1 MRRCLLHAL
10 FTFILL
16 LALGAS
22 EGMVLNS
29 YFCSEA
35 PKTASGTDF
44 CPVNS
49 NSAGKCVKTP
59 WNPKEGIEVKGPGI
73 LCVDHTLNPMVC
85 EDQLPMELVGETTDD
100 NEPIKYPLPAS
111 ENSLYLV
118 GYSKELNKSL
128 YSCVATSFSQF
139 GDNIIHRYLHLRKE
153 GTKEQKWDEK
163 IPLDIQARLCYITMN
178 VTVT

>member
-100 NEPIKYPLPAS
+100 NEPIKYP
-111 ENSLYLV
+111 
-118 GYSKELNKSL
+118 
-128 YSCVATSFSQF
+128 
-139 GDNIIHRYLHLRKE
+139 
-153 GTKEQKWDEK
+153 TKEQKWDEK